1 MSVLDILKEHEDRLL
16 ARIARLET
24 QVKELTSERNNL
36 EFKLILQHKG
46 LTDLLLGRV
55 ETPEGLEFHDGIKQR
70 SFQEDL
76 YMLVCHSLDGREKG
90 YKERDEEGRLIPYT
104 PYEGK
109 VHMLLDKEA
118 GFPNVGGTVTPTLE
132 DAHIYVN
139 KRKVWVNALLV
150 ELKKI
155 M

>member
-24 QVKELTSERNNL
+24 QVKELTSENEKL
-36 EFKLILQHKG
+36 EEKKENQHKG
-46 LTDLLLGRV
+46 LIDLLLGRT
-55 ETPEGLEFHDGIKQR
+55 ETPAGLEFHDGIIQR
-70 SFQEDL
+70 SFQADL
-76 YMLVCHSLDGREKG
+76 HMLVLFTLE
-90 YKERDEEGRLIPYT
+90 ERWRGQKSRDDDGRLIPYI
-104 PYEGK
+104 PYDGR
-109 VHMLLDKEA
+109 VHMILDKES
-118 GFPNVGGTVTPTLE
+118 GFPNVGDPVTPTLE

-150 ELKKI
+150 ALTKI